1 MRCKTA
7 ADKEKMKDL
16 GMIEI
21 NLLLVNLRLTS
32 TYDANKPGLLHTH
45 TGKAQCLDQIL

>member
-1 MRCKTA
+1 MQCKTA

-21 NLLLVNLRLTS
+21 TLLLVNLS
-32 TYDANKPGLLHTH
+32 SKN
-45 TGKAQCLDQIL
+45 